1 MSLIDIFL
9 NFFSFGFEPL
19 TLLLGFASLANT
31 AVLFVAIT
39 NAGKRSLGARLL
51 RRENWSQLLD
61 YQQYEDLEEMYR
73 KVKQGNSDKGP

>member
-1 MSLIDIFL
+1 MDIFL

-39 NAGKRSLGARLL
+39 NAGKRSFLARLL
-51 RRENWSQLLD
+51 RRENWSQLPGD
-61 YQQYEDLEEMYR
+61 QQEEDLEEIDR
-73 KVKQGNSDKGP
+73 KVKQGNIDKKKVP